1 MGNKP
6 YFGSDEKQ
14 LVDTWD
20 QTDPR
25 KEKRSMYAY
34 MAFIPSVGDVF
45 VRSISVKVT
54 KNHYRSSSVLMSG
67 AVVIAV
73 VAFSANGFGGGGKNA
88 MAAPEP

>member
-1 MGNKP
+1 MAL
-6 YFGSDEKQ
+6 GSGCSLTALKRIYEAVASGKNM
-14 LVDTWD
+14 
-20 QTDPR
+20 
-25 KEKRSMYAY
+25 RSMYAY
-34 MAFIPSVGDVF
+34 MASFLQSVMFF

>member
-1 MGNKP
+1 
-6 YFGSDEKQ
+6 
-14 LVDTWD
+14 
-20 QTDPR
+20 
-25 KEKRSMYAY
+25 

-73 VAFSANGFGGGGKNA
+73 VAFQPMDLAEA
-88 MAAPEP
+88 ERTQWQRPEP